1 MRLYIKKITSFFQ
14 QLPDKW
20 PFYREQFYQYTKR
33 AWAKRPNWKQVL
45 KYVSWTGL
53 IIAVVMLGLFATIYL
68 GAFGRLASKQDLTKI
83 KIANASEIYAANG
96 ELLGKYYDENRTDAT
111 LNEIPSHMINGVVAT
126 EDARFFAHQGVDP
139 RALLRVLFRTIL
151 MGDLDSGG
159 GSTLSQQLIKN
170 IFPRQNHGLLT
181 VPVMKIKEMILAIRI
196 EKVYSKAEIMELYLN
211 TVPFGEQDV
220 YGIKVAAKR
229 FFGKPLKDLNIEE
242 SAVLVGMLKANT
254 AYNPVKN
261 PQLSTKRRNVVL
273 QRMAQAEFISKVEL
287 DSLEQIPLET
297 TYIKEGKNQ
306 GLATYFRSHL
316 QPEIEAI
323 LADIKKSDGSNY
335 NLVKD
340 GLRIY
345 TTLDARL
352 QQYAE
357 DAVKENMPEI
367 QQKFYEDWKNRKS
380 WIDDDVLESAKKST
394 QRYQSLK
401 ARGLS
406 EAEIDAIFDKP
417 IPMNLFSW
425 EEDTLKLWSP
435 LDSLKH
441 YLSTLHAGFIAVE
454 PSTGLVKA
462 WVGGINH
469 GYFQYDHVKAKRQVG
484 STFKPVVYAQALE
497 DAFSP
502 CDFYEN
508 KREIYPEYEDW
519 SPRNSDGKYG
529 GYYSM
534 SGALSKSVNTVTV
547 QLILES
553 GIDSVRA
560 LAQQLGIQGE
570 IPEGPAISLGTMN
583 ASLEEMVQVYGTFA
597 NGGRKPQLHYLD
609 RIEDAEGRLIYE
621 QPRPNPTVFDSIIS
635 AESNALL
642 VNMLETVVDSGTARK
657 LRYRYQIKGDIAGKT
672 GTTQNQSDG
681 WFLGFTPDIAV
692 GVWVG
697 ADLPSVHFRTLYRG
711 QGAST
716 ALPIAG
722 TFLQKTYQ
730 DRAFRSWRD
739 HRFSPLV
746 DTLSFLLECPHYL
759 DDIPLADEL
768 LDDYFDNPGFF
779 EQLYR
784 EIGGGDFRIPIE
796 IKRRRKNESMED
808 YLERMRR
815 YNERRNRRNQRQQE
829 ELKNFWSKKLFGK
842 SGERRN

>member
-1 MRLYIKKITSFFQ
+1 MRLYLKKITSFFKEF
-14 QLPDKW
+14 PNKW
-20 PFYREQFYQYTKR
+20 PSYREQLYQRVHR
-33 AWAKRPNWKQVL
+33 ALTNRPTWKQFLV
-45 KYVSWTGL
+45 YSFWTGA
-53 IIAVVMLGLFATIYL
+53 IIGVAVLGLFASVYF
-68 GAFGRLASKQDLTKI
+68 GAFGRLPSKQDLAKI

-111 LNEIPSHMINGVVAT
+111 LAEIPSHMINSVVAT
-126 EDARFFAHQGVDP
+126 EDARFFIHSGVDP
-139 RALLRVLFRTIL
+139 RALLRVFFRTIL

-170 IFPRQNHGLLT
+170 IFPRKRHGLLT
-181 VPVMKIKEMILAIRI
+181 IPVMKIKEMILATRI

-220 YGIKVAAKR
+220 FGIKVAAKR
-229 FFGKPLKDLNIEE
+229 FFGKPLRDLTIEE
-242 SAVLVGMLKANT
+242 SAVLVCMLKANT

-261 PQLSTKRRNVVL
+261 PNLSTKRRNVVL
-273 QRMAQAEFISKVEL
+273 KRMAQAQLISQIEL
-287 DSLEQIPLET
+287 DSLEQIPLAT
-297 TYIKEGKNQ
+297 NYVKEGKNQ

-316 QPEIEAI
+316 QPEIEGI
-323 LADIKKSDGSNY
+323 LEDIKKSDGSDY
-335 NLVKD
+335 SLVKD
-340 GLRIY
+340 GLKIY

-357 DAVKENMPEI
+357 EAIQENMPKI
-367 QQKFYEDWKNRKS
+367 QTNFYKDWKNRKS
-380 WIDDDVLESAKKST
+380 WISPAVLEKAKKST
-394 QRYQSLK
+394 DRYKSLK
-401 ARGLS
+401 AQGLS
-406 EAEIDAIFDKP
+406 EQEIDAIFDQP
-417 IPMNLFSW
+417 IPMDLFTW
-425 EEDTLKLWSP
+425 DTDTIKMWSP

-441 YLSTLHAGFIAVE
+441 YLSTLHAGFIALE

-462 WVGGINH
+462 WVGGISH
-469 GYFQYDHVKAKRQVG
+469 GYYQYDHVKAKRQVG

-497 DAFSP
+497 NAFSP
-502 CDFYEN
+502 CDFFEN

-534 SGALSKSVNTVTV
+534 PGALSKSVNTVTV

-553 GIDSVRA
+553 GVDSVRA
-560 LAQQLGIQGE
+560 LAQKLGIEGE

-583 ASLEEMVQVYGTFA
+583 ASLEEMVQVYSTFA
-597 NGGRKPQLHYLD
+597 NDGRKPQLHYLD
-609 RIEDAEGRLIYE
+609 RIEDANGRLIYE
-621 QPRPNPTVFDSIIS
+621 RPRPNPMVFDSILS
-635 AESNALL
+635 TESNAIL

-657 LRYRYQIKGDIAGKT
+657 LRYRYQLKGDLAGKT
-672 GTTQNQSDG
+672 GTTQDQSDG

-697 ADLPSVHFRTLYRG
+697 AELPSVHFRTLSRG

-730 DRAFRSWRD
+730 DRTYRSWQKNT
-739 HRFSPLV
+739 FSPLV
-746 DTLSFLLECPHYL
+746 DTLSFLLDCPHYL

-784 EIGGGDFRIPIE
+784 EIGGDNFQIPIE
-796 IKRRRKNESMED
+796 TKKRRNNESIED

-815 YNERRNRRNQRQQE
+815 YNERRKRRDQRRQKD
-829 ELKNFWSKKLFGK
+829 LKDFWSKKLFGK